1 MATMTTEQV
10 KEMHT
15 YLIKHHFY
23 HRENT
28 SNTAGTA
35 TVSSAGDTAS
45 NINADNVNGDDDD
58 EYADDQYRLQLRCL
72 MLMLCCCMGSPK
84 LDELLSAR
92 HSDLKVY
99 KCDLNEAEAEEA
111 GVPPM
116 GDSGTGPNNILMVG
130 FGPDKNGKD
139 IVFSTIE
146 HRYPNECCVNAL
158 GDLLIYEQNKDPA
171 GTKLL
176 EWSTNPKAV
185 SPFIFHKPGELAT
198 PISEEAVR
206 RDLVAALTAV
216 GAPPYVECIAEG
228 GRARALQ
235 GGCTRDEV
243 DIRTLASP
251 KPAVSSEM
259 LWLLKTSDFY
269 FTIDALVKSSMQ
281 SAGWKLQSFGN
292 DWPLAKLPG
301 IQSRDF
307 QKFTRKI
314 MRHVN
319 DNEGCTKC
327 GTRRSAGVKLLK
339 CSGCRTTLYCSVDCQ
354 KSHWKTHKP
363 DCKRIFP
370 TKR

>member
-10 KEMHT
+10 KEMQA
-15 YLIKHHFY
+15 YLLEHHFC

-28 SNTAGTA
+28 SSTTG
-35 TVSSAGDTAS
+35 SATAS
-45 NINADNVNGDDDD
+45 SADNVQGVGDDGD

-72 MLMLCCCMGSPK
+72 LLMLCCCMGAPK

-92 HSDLKVY
+92 HSDVKIY
-99 KCDLNEAEAEEA
+99 KCDINKAEAEGAEF
-111 GVPPM
+111 PPM
-116 GDSGTGPNNILMVG
+116 GDKGSGPSNILMVG
-130 FGPDKNGKD
+130 FGPDKNGKN

-146 HRYPNECCVNAL
+146 HKYPNECCVNAL

-171 GTKLL
+171 GIKQL
-176 EWSTNPKAV
+176 EWFTNPKAA
-185 SPFIFHKPGELAT
+185 SPFVFHKPGEITT

-206 RDLVAALTAV
+206 RDLEAALKAV
-216 GAPPYVECIAEG
+216 GAPPYVESIAEG
-228 GRARALQ
+228 CRARALEV
-235 GGCTRDEV
+235 GCTRDELET
-243 DIRTLASP
+243 RLLARA

-259 LWLLKTSDFY
+259 LWLLNISDFG
-269 FTIDALVKSSMQ
+269 FTIDALIKSSMQ
-281 SAGWKLQSFGN
+281 CAGWKLQSFGN

-307 QKFTRKI
+307 QKFTRKV

-319 DNEGCTKC
+319 DSEGCTKC
-327 GTRRSAGVKLLK
+327 GTHRSAGVKLLK

-363 DCKRIFP
+363 DCQRIFP